1 MEYNRRQTKMKKFL
15 SFSILATLLVMGTL
29 MVKAN
34 AYDSKTTS
42 SDEVT
47 LAMASSS
54 AYRVTCYRI
63 ERASFGWKSITKHGT
78 YDEDA
83 GTLTVEDSTYTVYSN
98 PAYGEDS
105 MRGRYIYKAGPY
117 YFNA

>member
-1 MEYNRRQTKMKKFL
+1 MKKFL
-15 SFSILATLLVMGTL
+15 GISILVTLLAMGTL

-34 AYDSKTTS
+34 VNDSQTIS

-47 LAMASSS
+47 LSMASSSS

-63 ERASFGWKSITKHGT
+63 ERASFGWKTITKHGM
-78 YDEDA
+78 YDEEE
-83 GTLTVEDSTYTVYSN
+83 GTLTVDGDTFTVRQN

-105 MRGRYIYKAGPY
+105 KPGLYRYKAGPY